1 MNCDEMQPAT
11 TPTIMGSEKDTTVLI
26 ENTPATASTT
36 TSARKVVR
44 EVSTVRPRVW
54 FRLRSMVSTNY
65 ARGPSFRLFS
75 RTRS

>member
-1 MNCDEMQPAT
+1 M
-11 TPTIMGSEKDTTVLI
+11 EKM
-26 ENTPATASTT
+26 PATASTT

-54 FRLRSMVSTNY
+54 FRLRFIVSTNS
-65 ARGPSFRLFS
+65 ARGPSLRLFS